1 MKLAAILIPYTFL
14 IGACIGSFLNVV
26 IYRLPRGKSLS
37 KPRSF
42 CPKCGNSIPSY
53 LNIPIISWLALRGK
67 CGYCSE
73 RISARY
79 IIIEAITGAMFA
91 GVFYLYFIAQTRL
104 IGYEDG
110 IRAFTQGYWWIYIAH
125 TALFAAFIAASA
137 IDLELWIIP
146 LSLCWFITLLVV
158 VFSTMSGL
166 FVSADL
172 LEQTTLI
179 PLASPKTAALAIGAS
194 IGLVVS
200 LMLLKKGLIRQSY
213 PGLDEAI
220 EERLDDNIE
229 QPAEEP
235 EYNDRIEMLKEIVF
249 LLPIAAAALIA
260 YLVLQD
266 SPKWH
271 NLCENIYI
279 KSLLGSIYGY
289 FIGCGVVW
297 ATRILGTLGFGRE
310 AMGLGDVHLLGA
322 AGAICGAA
330 AVTTAFFI
338 APFFGLIMALMGL
351 FYKKSREIP
360 YGPFLSLAVFVVM
373 IFQDRIM
380 EKLSTMFGG

>member
-1 MKLAAILIPYTFL
+1 L
-14 IGACIGSFLNVV
+14 
-26 IYRLPRGKSLS
+26 
-37 KPRSF
+37 
-42 CPKCGNSIPSY
+42 
-53 LNIPIISWLALRGK
+53 
-67 CGYCSE
+67 
-73 RISARY
+73 
-79 IIIEAITGAMFA
+79 MFA

-104 IGYEDG
+104 IGYNDG
-110 IRAFTQGYWWIYIAH
+110 IRAFTEGYWWIYIAH
-125 TALFAAFIAASA
+125 VALFAAFIAASA

-146 LSLCWFITLLVV
+146 LSLCWFITLFMM
-158 VFSTMSGL
+158 VFSTLSGL
-166 FVSADL
+166 FVSAEL

-179 PLASPKTAALAIGAS
+179 PLASTKTAALAVGAS
-194 IGLVVS
+194 IGLAVS
-200 LMLLKKGLIRQSY
+200 LLLLKKGLIRQSY

-229 QPAEEP
+229 QPTDEP

-249 LLPIAAAALIA
+249 LLPILAAALIT
-260 YLVLQD
+260 YLVLKD
-266 SPKWH
+266 SERWH
-271 NLCENIYI
+271 SLCANIYV
-279 KSLLGSIYGY
+279 KSLLGSVYGY

-322 AGAICGAA
+322 AGAICGAM

-338 APFFGLIMALMGL
+338 APFFGLIMAMVGL
-351 FYKKSREIP
+351 FYKENREIP

-380 EKLSTMFGG
+380 EKLSIMFGG